1 MEGPGI
7 HSNTFWVLGNSMR
20 EGTEWPLC
28 SELDIHEQVNRDM
41 EAHGAL
47 HCGESLAGV
56 CNEPTGIAKTTSI
69 PDNEDHHLAV
79 RRQPLPRLDGSE
91 LGDEGVWAT
100 LARSPMYLLLDVAVG
115 GDWPVPPNA
124 ETEDSWG
131 SMLEVSYVGVYET
144 A

>member
-69 PDNEDHHLAV
+69 PDNEFHTWSIAV
-79 RRQPLPRLDGSE
+79 ERTSNNWQTETITWLSDGNPCHVLTGLSSGTRVSGPL
-91 LGDEGVWAT
+91 
-100 LARSPMYLLLDVAVG
+100 SPAH
-115 GDWPVPPNA
+115 PC
-124 ETEDSWG
+124 TS
-131 SMLEVSYVGVYET
+131 SST
-144 A
+144 